1 MPMTLDARVVA
12 SDRVLYKEV
21 GGEAVLLDLDTE
33 TYFGL
38 NAAGSRFWQL
48 LTTASSVGEAL
59 DALIVEYDAD
69 PEVLRD
75 DVLSLLNALLE
86 KGLLRVADE

>member
-1 MPMTLDARVVA
+1 
-12 SDRVLYKEV
+12 
-21 GGEAVLLDLDTE
+21 
-33 TYFGL
+33 
-38 NAAGSRFWQL
+38 
-48 LTTASSVGEAL
+48 
-59 DALIVEYDAD
+59 LIVEYDAD